1 VKEVKMEGL
10 SGRLVVCCCLFVF
23 LFQVSWGQLE
33 VKTVKKWGDG
43 FGQRIV
49 ENLEKATRK
58 DSITSEFNSNAN
70 LRVEDVDGAAML
82 EKMVKKVE
90 KMLDDRVNAVKN
102 IANKAEEFALHHV
115 NNEDLG
121 RRLKEGNFSY
131 VSAKES
137 TINMTDSYKELLL
150 DADHPDDHFNVPI
163 DTSESSVHM
172 PTDIFH
178 GINEVVNGLDWS
190 SKLDDVFKE
199 NYEKY
204 PLLSWQFFGSST
216 GFMRIYPGMQYHVDE
231 RRADLYDVRM
241 QEWYTKSAM
250 SAKNIVILLDTSGS
264 MTTEARMS
272 IGKYTI
278 IKLLETLTEDDFF
291 TVLTFS
297 GDTKPLMDCFVD
309 SENNTDLVRAN
320 ARTKASVIE
329 NLVNIKTENIA
340 NFTSGLSTA
349 FQTLERFEEKGASC
363 NQAIMLI
370 TDGIVS
376 KEDELFEKYNK
387 DKKIRMFTYYI
398 NLQDSAV
405 GIAKEI
411 SCENHGY
418 FTHIS
423 TLSEVKEQI
432 LKYIPVMSR
441 PLVISDAK
449 PPAQWTTTHVYGQ
462 NMENGVEIHP
472 LRTSVSFPAYDKIR
486 YENVT
491 IEEGDPVVVT
501 IKQVPVAKLLGV
513 ASASVPVDDI
523 KNMISQY
530 QLGIDSYSFMVNN
543 NGHILYHPL
552 LKEESRRNIG
562 GTDMTDLEIAHDG
575 DPLTNMRI
583 AKMREDMTEQKS
595 GNIKAA
601 VDIPIDNG
609 RRVISREQEYF
620 FRKIDGTPFSV
631 GIVVP
636 TGVERSQVRGDSGSK
651 DVGKL
656 FENKMWNLQEDWIYF
671 ANDDVSPAGLRQL
684 TRLEKTYP
692 DDDLDKAVVLDAE
705 IVKKVFDGI
714 DVNESEG
721 VEQLFITTR
730 SGLSHWKDANDTT
743 EFTAKSNRET
753 WFQGAVD
760 FNYRNENSFFFTPNK
775 KFGVITASQAIF
787 KKDGD
792 KKAVAAVVGVE
803 MNVESVQDILDE
815 VTGSPMC
822 NGTDYNCYL
831 LDDAG
836 YVITAS
842 DPEHSGMFIGQ
853 IEGNMFSSLEDNGVK
868 DHGVFK
874 KTIWKNDDNTCLEHV
889 SKDKLGR
896 NNYKP
901 IPCSTETSTYQR
913 SQEFTDKKFN
923 DTLVNCNGDCG
934 NKDFIGVLIPQTNLI
949 LVVVTNSSCPCN
961 NIVLSDDP
969 VKMDYDATVQ
979 CKNVR
984 KTADMPRTN
993 MEFCKTFLN
1002 NEDEDEMDCGG
1013 ANGQKASIVLIFLSF
1028 FYYKL
1033 LSF

>member
-1 VKEVKMEGL
+1 MAFLKGISK
-10 SGRLVVCCCLFVF
+10 RLLVCCCLGLV
-23 LFQVSWGQLE
+23 LFRVSWGQLE

-43 FGQRIV
+43 FGRKVV
-49 ENLEKATRK
+49 EKLEKVTRK
-58 DSITSEFNSNAN
+58 DSLTNEFNRNAN
-70 LRVEDVDGAAML
+70 LRIEDVDGAAML
-82 EKMVKKVE
+82 EKMVRKVE
-90 KMLDDRVNAVKN
+90 KMLDDRVNAVRN
-102 IANKAEEFALHHV
+102 VADKAEEFALQHV
-115 NNEDLG
+115 NDEDLG
-121 RRLKEGNFSY
+121 RKLNEGNFSY

-137 TINMTDSYKELLL
+137 NENATDSYQELLL
-150 DADHPDDHFNVPI
+150 DADHPDDHFKVPM
-163 DTSESSVHM
+163 DTSGSSVHI

-190 SKLDDVFKE
+190 SQLDAVFKE
-199 NYEKY
+199 NYDKD
-204 PLLSWQFFGSST
+204 PLMSWQFFGSST
-216 GFMRIYPGMQYHVDE
+216 GFMRIYPGMQYHVDP

-241 QEWYTKSAM
+241 QEWYTKSAT

-272 IGKYTI
+272 IGKYTV

-297 GDTKPLMDCFVD
+297 GDTKPLMDCFID
-309 SENNTDLVRAN
+309 SDNNTDLVRAN
-320 ARTKASVIE
+320 ARIKASVIE
-329 NLVNIKTENIA
+329 NLENIKTENIA
-340 NFTSGLSTA
+340 NFTSGISTA
-349 FQTLERFEEKGASC
+349 MQTLERFREKGASC

-387 DKKIRMFTYYI
+387 DKKIRMFTYFI
-398 NLQDSAV
+398 NLQDSDV

-411 SCENHGY
+411 SCENNGY

-441 PLVISDAK
+441 PLVLSDVK
-449 PPAQWTTTHVYGQ
+449 PPPQWTTTHAYGQ
-462 NMENGVEIHP
+462 NMENEVKIHP
-472 LRTSVSFPAYDKIR
+472 LRTTVSIPAYNKVR
-486 YENVT
+486 EENITVEVGDPKVVT
-491 IEEGDPVVVT
+491 IE
-501 IKQVPVAKLLGV
+501 KVPIAKLLGV
-513 ASASVPVDDI
+513 SSSSVPLDDI

-530 QLGIDSYSFMVNN
+530 QLGMDSYSFMVNN
-543 NGHILYHPL
+543 NGHVLYHPL
-552 LKEESRRNIG
+552 LNEGSRRYIG
-562 GTDMTDLEIAHDG
+562 GTDITDLEIAQDG

-583 AKMREDMTEQKS
+583 AQMRQEMTEQKS
-595 GNIKAA
+595 GSIKAA
-601 VDIPIDNG
+601 VDIPIEEG

-620 FRKIDGTPFSV
+620 FRKIENTPFSI
-631 GIVVP
+631 GIAVP
-636 TGVERSQVRGDSGSK
+636 VGVEKSQVRGDGGTK

-656 FENKMWNLQEDWIYF
+656 FENNMWSLQEDWIYF
-671 ANDDVSPAGLRQL
+671 AGDGESPSGLTQL
-684 TRLEKTYP
+684 TRLEKAYP

-714 DVNESEG
+714 AVNEDEG

-730 SGLSHWKDANDTT
+730 SGLSHCKGAIDTP
-743 EFTAKSNRET
+743 EFTSKSTRQM
-753 WFQGAVD
+753 WFKGAVD
-760 FNYRNENSFFFTPNK
+760 FNNRNENSFFFTPNK
-775 KFGVITASQAIF
+775 KPGVLTASKAIF

-792 KKAVAAVVGVE
+792 KKAVAGVVGAE
-803 MNVESVQDILDE
+803 MKEESLKDILDE
-815 VTGSPMC
+815 VIGSPIC

-836 YVITAS
+836 YVIAAT
-842 DPEHSGMFIGQ
+842 DPQHSGMFIGR

-874 KTIWKNDDNTCLEHV
+874 KTIWKNDDNTCQEQV
-889 SKDKLGR
+889 SKDKLG
-896 NNYKP
+896 NYNYTP
-901 IPCSTETSTYQR
+901 IPCSTETSSYKQ
-913 SQEFTDKKFN
+913 SQEFTDKTFN

-961 NIVLSDDP
+961 NIFLSDDP
-969 VKMDYDATVQ
+969 VKMEYNATVQ

-984 KTADMPRTN
+984 KTADMPRRKL
-993 MEFCKTFLN
+993 EFCKNFQGG
-1002 NEDEDEMDCGG
+1002 EDEMDCGG
-1013 ANGQKASIVLIFLSF
+1013 GNGQKASIVLIFLSL
-1028 FYYKL
+1028 FYYNL